1 MQQSLERAAV
11 FIHAG
16 ANTSVALPL
25 QDKISNYIGLKQS
38 NENNRKHNLPSL
50 IYVCFQLAGSES
62 DCEPG
67 ERWVCLSCF
76 LRTASQG
83 WAGGCGCSHT
93 GLSGTVC
100 LAFLLKGEWEAVS
113 CLLLWVFG
121 RNTGSGYWCGKA
133 NQLHAALC
141 VICICSHPNRETSDQ
156 VPSMEENF
164 SIM

>member
-67 ERWVCLSCF
+67 ER
-76 LRTASQG
+76 
-83 WAGGCGCSHT
+83 
-93 GLSGTVC
+93 
-100 LAFLLKGEWEAVS
+100 
-113 CLLLWVFG
+113 
-121 RNTGSGYWCGKA
+121 
-133 NQLHAALC
+133 
-141 VICICSHPNRETSDQ
+141 
-156 VPSMEENF
+156 
-164 SIM
+164 